1 MTSTSP
7 SRAAHYRTLAL
18 NAYEAARV
26 IEDSVNKRIMQR
38 VALGYENLAA
48 HAETLERTAEL
59 VASILAPTEK
69 SL

>member
-7 SRAAHYRTLAL
+7 SRAAHYRALAL
-18 NAYEAARV
+18 NAHEAARV
-26 IEDSVNKRIMQR
+26 IEDPVNKRIMQR

-59 VASILAPTEK
+59 VASIITPDGKLG
-69 SL
+69 